1 MTNDLK
7 KDLGV
12 FREQLDKI
20 DSAIILLI
28 AERFKIT
35 RGVGKFKK
43 KNKLPPL
50 DKSREDLIY
59 EKLESKAID
68 FGIEPNVLK
77 DIWRVIMTQSKK
89 EHKNTISS

>member
-12 FREQLDKI
+12 FRKQLDKI

-35 RGVGKFKK
+35 REVGKFKK
-43 KNKLPPL
+43 ENKLPPL

-68 FGIEPNVLK
+68 FNIEPNVLK
-77 DIWRVIMTQSKK
+77 GIWKVIMTQSKE
-89 EHKNTISS
+89 EHKNTINS